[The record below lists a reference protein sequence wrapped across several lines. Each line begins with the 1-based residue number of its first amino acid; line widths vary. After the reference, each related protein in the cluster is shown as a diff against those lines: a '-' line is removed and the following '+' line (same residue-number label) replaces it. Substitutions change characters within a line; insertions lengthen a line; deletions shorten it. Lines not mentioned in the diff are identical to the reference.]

1 MKISECCQI
10 VVFEKIN
17 DQNQT
22 AYFCRKC
29 LEPCDTICWNDSLSP
44 QEELVIFNR
53 FPLDRKRK
61 KTFKTLA
68 ESLGK
73 SVQRTRYLEK
83 RAAMKILKVNNIKYK
98 LLKKRMYD
106 TLKAE
111 QPDMRARWKDVFI
124 QQYEKNKKIPGYFL
138 KPH

>member
-1 MKISECCQI
+1 MNISVCCLI
-10 VVFEKIN
+10 EVFEKKIG
-17 DQNQT
+17 QNQT
-22 AYFCRKC
+22 AYFCKKC
-29 LEPCDTICWNDSLSP
+29 FERCDTIYWNGSLFP
-44 QEELVIFNR
+44 QEEFVIFNR

-83 RAAMKILKVNNIKYK
+83 RAAMKILKVNDIKYK
-98 LLKKRMYD
+98 FLKKRIYD
-106 TLKAE
+106 TIKTE

-124 QQYEKNKKIPGYFL
+124 QQYEKKIEKSQDIF
-138 KPH
+138 